1 MDTINDS
8 NIQVVVGELDSNV
21 IANIDIGNVIGNV
34 NVSNLIGNVDI
45 GNVIGNVIANV
56 DNVNVANVNI
66 ANVNI
71 LVDIPLGNSEV
82 KVDIK
87 NFDLNKTLS
96 TFVVSNDYTKIISY
110 PLSDNVLILIK
121 ILVKESPQSL
131 EKMSNIIKDIIS
143 DGKLD
148 MSDIPKIVLLIT
160 ELNNTNLKDVF
171 KTQNI
176 QKSDLFDLIKFII
189 HLIVELKYV
198 KVEDEKKIFE
208 MLDMSLT
215 LLNTNLDISSLVAMK
230 PSWCC
235 HQ

>member
-1 MDTINDS
+1 MDTINESNVKIVIGEIDS
-8 NIQVVVGELDSNV
+8 NL
-21 IANIDIGNVIGNV
+21 IANIDIGNVIGNID
-34 NVSNLIGNVDI
+34 IGNINVA
-45 GNVIGNVIANV
+45 NVIGNL
-56 DNVNVANVNI
+56 DI

-71 LVDIPLGNSEV
+71 LIDIPLGNSEV
-82 KVDIK
+82 KVDVK
-87 NFDLNKTLS
+87 QFDLNKILS
-96 TFVVSNDYTKIISY
+96 TLVVSNDYTKIITY
-110 PLSDNVLILIK
+110 PLNDNVLNIIK
-121 ILVKESPQSL
+121 IILKDSPTSL

-148 MSDIPKIVLLIT
+148 ISDIPKIVLLIT

-198 KVEDEKKIFE
+198 TVENEKKIFD
-208 MLDMSLT
+208 MLDISLT
-215 LLNTNLDISSLVAMK
+215 LLNTNIDISSIVEMK

-235 HQ
+235 F

>member
-8 NIQVVVGELDSNV
+8 NVQIVIGEIDSNL

-34 NVSNLIGNVDI
+34 DISNIIGNINIANVDIANIIGNVD
-45 GNVIGNVIANV
+45 
-56 DNVNVANVNI
+56 I

-71 LVDIPLGNSEV
+71 LIDIPLGNSEV

-87 NFDLNKTLS
+87 HFDLNKTLS

-121 ILVKESPQSL
+121 ILVKDSPKSL

-148 MSDIPKIVLLIT
+148 ISDIPKIVLLIT
-160 ELNNTNLKDVF
+160 ELNNTNLKDIF

-198 KVEDEKKIFE
+198 KVEDEKKIFD

-215 LLNTNLDISSLVAMK
+215 LLNTNLDIGSLVAMK

>member
-8 NIQVVVGELDSNV
+8 NVQIVIGEIDSNL

-34 NVSNLIGNVDI
+34 DISNIIGNVDI
-45 GNVIGNVIANV
+45 GNINIGNV
-56 DNVNVANVNI
+56 DI

-71 LVDIPLGNSEV
+71 LIDIPLGNSEV

-87 NFDLNKTLS
+87 HFDLNKTLS

-121 ILVKESPQSL
+121 ILVKDSPKSL

-148 MSDIPKIVLLIT
+148 ISDIPKIVLLIT

-198 KVEDEKKIFE
+198 KVEDEKKIFD
-208 MLDMSLT
+208 MLDMSLK
-215 LLNTNLDISSLVAMK
+215 LLNTNIDIINSLVAIK

-235 HQ
+235 HK

>member
-8 NIQVVVGELDSNV
+8 NVQIVIGEIDSNL

-34 NVSNLIGNVDI
+34 DISNIIGNINIANVDIANIIGNVD
-45 GNVIGNVIANV
+45 
-56 DNVNVANVNI
+56 I

-71 LVDIPLGNSEV
+71 LIDIPLGNSEV

-87 NFDLNKTLS
+87 HFDLNKTLS

-121 ILVKESPQSL
+121 ILVKDSPKSL

-148 MSDIPKIVLLIT
+148 ISDIPKIVLLIT
-160 ELNNTNLKDVF
+160 ELNNTNLKDIF

-198 KVEDEKKIFE
+198 KVEDEKKIFD
-208 MLDMSLT
+208 MLDMSLK
-215 LLNTNLDISSLVAMK
+215 LLNTNIDIINSLVAIK

-235 HQ
+235 HK

>member
-8 NIQVVVGELDSNV
+8 NVQIVIGELDSNV

-34 NVSNLIGNVDI
+34 DIGNVLGNIDIANVIGNVDI
-45 GNVIGNVIANV
+45 ANVNIGNV
-56 DNVNVANVNI
+56 DI

-71 LVDIPLGNSEV
+71 LIDVPLENSEV
-82 KVDIK
+82 KLDIK
-87 NFDLNKTLS
+87 HFDLNKILS
-96 TFVVSNDYTKIISY
+96 TFLVSNDYTKIITY
-110 PLSDNVLILIK
+110 PLSDNVLNLIK
-121 ILVKESPQSL
+121 ILVKDSPQSL
-131 EKMSNIIKDIIS
+131 EKISNTIKDVIS

-171 KTQNI
+171 KTQNV
-176 QKSDLFDLIKFII
+176 QKSDLFDLIKFIM

-198 KVEDEKKIFE
+198 TVEDEKKIFE

>member
-1 MDTINDS
+1 MDTIN
-8 NIQVVVGELDSNV
+8 ESNV
-21 IANIDIGNVIGNV
+21 EIVIGEIDSKLIANIDIGNVIGNID
-34 NVSNLIGNVDI
+34 IGNINVA
-45 GNVIGNVIANV
+45 NVIGNL
-56 DNVNVANVNI
+56 DI

-71 LVDIPLGNSEV
+71 LIDIPLANSEV
-82 KVDIK
+82 KVDVK
-87 NFDLNKTLS
+87 QFDLNKILS
-96 TFVVSNDYTKIISY
+96 TLVVSNDYTKIITY
-110 PLSDNVLILIK
+110 PLNDNVLNIIK
-121 ILVKESPQSL
+121 IILKDSPTSL

-148 MSDIPKIVLLIT
+148 ISDIPKIVLLIT

-198 KVEDEKKIFE
+198 TVENEKKIFD
-208 MLDMSLT
+208 MLDISLT
-215 LLNTNLDISSLVAMK
+215 LLNTNIDISSIVEMK

-235 HQ
+235 F

>member
-8 NIQVVVGELDSNV
+8 NVQIVLGEIDSNL
-21 IANIDIGNVIGNV
+21 IANIDIANVIGNV
-34 NVSNLIGNVDI
+34 DISNIIGNVDI
-45 GNVIGNVIANV
+45 GNINIGNIIGNV
-56 DNVNVANVNI
+56 DI

-71 LVDIPLGNSEV
+71 LIDIPLGNSEV

-87 NFDLNKTLS
+87 HFDLNKTLS

-121 ILVKESPQSL
+121 ILVKDSPKSL

-148 MSDIPKIVLLIT
+148 ISDIPKIVLLIT
-160 ELNNTNLKDVF
+160 ELNNTNLKDIF

-198 KVEDEKKIFE
+198 KVEDEKKIFD
-208 MLDMSLT
+208 MLDMSLK
-215 LLNTNLDISSLVAMK
+215 LLNTNIDIINSLVAIK

-235 HQ
+235 HK

>member
-8 NIQVVVGELDSNV
+8 NVQIVVGELDSNV

-34 NVSNLIGNVDI
+34 DISNIIGNIDLGNINI
-45 GNVIGNVIANV
+45 GNVIGNV
-56 DNVNVANVNI
+56 DI

-71 LVDIPLGNSEV
+71 LIDIPLGNSEV

-87 NFDLNKTLS
+87 HFDLNKTLS

-110 PLSDNVLILIK
+110 PLSDNVLTLIK
-121 ILVKESPQSL
+121 ILVKESPKSL
-131 EKMSNIIKDIIS
+131 DKMSNIIKDIIS

-148 MSDIPKIVLLIT
+148 ISDIPKIVLLIT
-160 ELNNTNLKDVF
+160 ELNNTNLKDIF

-198 KVEDEKKIFE
+198 KVEDEKKIFD
-208 MLDMSLT
+208 MLDMSLK
-215 LLNTNLDISSLVAMK
+215 LLNTNIDIINSLVAIK

-235 HQ
+235 HK

>member
-8 NIQVVVGELDSNV
+8 NVQIIIGELDSNV
-21 IANIDIGNVIGNV
+21 IANIDIGNVIGNI

-45 GNVIGNVIANV
+45 ANVIGNVDIGNV
-56 DNVNVANVNI
+56 DI
-66 ANVNI
+66 GNVNI
-71 LVDIPLGNSEV
+71 LIDIPLGNSEV

-87 NFDLNKTLS
+87 HFDLNKTLS

-110 PLSDNVLILIK
+110 PLSDNVLNLIK
-121 ILVKESPQSL
+121 ILVKDSPKSL
-131 EKMSNIIKDIIS
+131 EKMSNTIKDIIS

-215 LLNTNLDISSLVAMK
+215 LLNTNLDISSLVSMK

>member
-8 NIQVVVGELDSNV
+8 NVQIVIGEIDSNL

-34 NVSNLIGNVDI
+34 DISNIIGNINIANVDIANIIGNVD
-45 GNVIGNVIANV
+45 
-56 DNVNVANVNI
+56 I

-71 LVDIPLGNSEV
+71 LIDIPLGNSEV

-87 NFDLNKTLS
+87 HFDLNKTLS

-121 ILVKESPQSL
+121 ILVKDSPKSL

-148 MSDIPKIVLLIT
+148 ISDIPKIVLLIT

-198 KVEDEKKIFE
+198 KVEDEKKIFD
-208 MLDMSLT
+208 MLDMSLK
-215 LLNTNLDISSLVAMK
+215 LLNTNIDIINSLVAIK

-235 HQ
+235 HK

>member
-1 MDTINDS
+1 MDTINESNVKIVIGEIDS
-8 NIQVVVGELDSNV
+8 NL
-21 IANIDIGNVIGNV
+21 IANIDIGNVIGNID
-34 NVSNLIGNVDI
+34 IGNINVA
-45 GNVIGNVIANV
+45 NVIGNL
-56 DNVNVANVNI
+56 DI

-71 LVDIPLGNSEV
+71 LIDIPLANSEV
-82 KVDIK
+82 KVDVK
-87 NFDLNKTLS
+87 QFDLNKILS
-96 TFVVSNDYTKIISY
+96 TLVVSNDYTKIITY
-110 PLSDNVLILIK
+110 PLNDNVLNIIK
-121 ILVKESPQSL
+121 IILKDSPKSL

-148 MSDIPKIVLLIT
+148 ISDIPKIVLLIT

-198 KVEDEKKIFE
+198 TVENEKKIFD
-208 MLDMSLT
+208 MLDISLT
-215 LLNTNLDISSLVAMK
+215 LLNTNIDISSIVEMK

-235 HQ
+235 F

>member
-8 NIQVVVGELDSNV
+8 NVQIIIGELDSNV
-21 IANIDIGNVIGNV
+21 IANIDIGNVIGNI

-45 GNVIGNVIANV
+45 ADVIGNVDIANV
-56 DNVNVANVNI
+56 DI

-71 LVDIPLGNSEV
+71 LIDIPLGNSEV

-87 NFDLNKTLS
+87 HFDLNKTLS

-110 PLSDNVLILIK
+110 PLNDNVLNLIK
-121 ILVKESPQSL
+121 ILVKDSPKSL
-131 EKMSNIIKDIIS
+131 EKMSNTIKDIIS

>member
-8 NIQVVVGELDSNV
+8 NVQIVIGEIDSNL

-34 NVSNLIGNVDI
+34 DIGNINIGNVD
-45 GNVIGNVIANV
+45 
-56 DNVNVANVNI
+56 I

-71 LVDIPLGNSEV
+71 LIDIPLGNSEV

-87 NFDLNKTLS
+87 HFDLNKTLS

-121 ILVKESPQSL
+121 ILVKDSPKSL

-148 MSDIPKIVLLIT
+148 ISDIPKIVLLIT

-198 KVEDEKKIFE
+198 KVEDEKKIFD
-208 MLDMSLT
+208 MLDMSLK
-215 LLNTNLDISSLVAMK
+215 LLNTNIDIINSLVAIK

-235 HQ
+235 HK

>member
-1 MDTINDS
+1 MDTINESNVKIVIGEIDS
-8 NIQVVVGELDSNV
+8 NL
-21 IANIDIGNVIGNV
+21 IANIDIGNVIGNID
-34 NVSNLIGNVDI
+34 IGNINVA
-45 GNVIGNVIANV
+45 NVIGNL
-56 DNVNVANVNI
+56 DI

-71 LVDIPLGNSEV
+71 LIDIPLANSEV
-82 KVDIK
+82 KVDVK
-87 NFDLNKTLS
+87 QFDLNKILS
-96 TFVVSNDYTKIISY
+96 TLVVSNDYTKIITY
-110 PLSDNVLILIK
+110 PLNDNVLNIIK
-121 ILVKESPQSL
+121 IILKDSPTSL

-148 MSDIPKIVLLIT
+148 ISDIPKIVLLIT

-198 KVEDEKKIFE
+198 TVENEKKIFD
-208 MLDMSLT
+208 MLDISLT
-215 LLNTNLDISSLVAMK
+215 LLNTNIDISSIVEMK

-235 HQ
+235 F

>member
-8 NIQVVVGELDSNV
+8 NVQIIIGELDSNV
-21 IANIDIGNVIGNV
+21 IANIDIGNVIGNI

-45 GNVIGNVIANV
+45 ANV
-56 DNVNVANVNI
+56 DI

-71 LVDIPLGNSEV
+71 LIDIPLGNSEV

-87 NFDLNKTLS
+87 HFDLNKTLS

-110 PLSDNVLILIK
+110 PLNDNVLNLIK
-121 ILVKESPQSL
+121 ILVKDSPQSL
-131 EKMSNIIKDIIS
+131 EKMSNTIKDIIS

>member
-8 NIQVVVGELDSNV
+8 NVQIVLGEIDSNL
-21 IANIDIGNVIGNV
+21 ISNIDIANVIGNV
-34 NVSNLIGNVDI
+34 DISNIIGNVDI
-45 GNVIGNVIANV
+45 GNINIGNV
-56 DNVNVANVNI
+56 DI

-71 LVDIPLGNSEV
+71 LIDIPLGNSEV

-87 NFDLNKTLS
+87 HFDLNKTLS

-121 ILVKESPQSL
+121 ILVKDSPKSL

-148 MSDIPKIVLLIT
+148 ISDIPKIVLLIT
-160 ELNNTNLKDVF
+160 ELNNTNLKDIF

-198 KVEDEKKIFE
+198 KVEDEKKIFD
-208 MLDMSLT
+208 MLDMSLK
-215 LLNTNLDISSLVAMK
+215 LLNTNIDIINSLVAIK

-235 HQ
+235 HK

>member
-8 NIQVVVGELDSNV
+8 NVQIVIGEIDSNL

-34 NVSNLIGNVDI
+34 DISNIIGNINIANVDIANIIGNVD
-45 GNVIGNVIANV
+45 
-56 DNVNVANVNI
+56 I

-71 LVDIPLGNSEV
+71 LIDIPLGNSEV

-87 NFDLNKTLS
+87 HFDLNKTLS

-121 ILVKESPQSL
+121 ILVKDSPKSL
-131 EKMSNIIKDIIS
+131 EKMSNTIKDIIS

-198 KVEDEKKIFE
+198 KVEDEKKIFD
-208 MLDMSLT
+208 MLDMSLK
-215 LLNTNLDISSLVAMK
+215 LLNTNIDIINSLVAIK

-235 HQ
+235 HK